1 MQADEPLKKLKTVVI
16 ESLRKGEYKEVADI
30 IVDTILKPILETLK
44 QLAILQ
50 AENSKQIAA
59 IASCQ
64 RENAEQIAKLVEWQ
78 QQTAGRLDRIE
89 KQQREN
95 AEQIAE
101 ISREISSLIG
111 EVRRIDGMVTEFR
124 VGSMI
129 RSWFREQAPEYTVA
143 LWEGLGADLVI
154 SGRGVL
160 APVDIAVKPKFED
173 VEQLKRGIGA
183 VMDAYGRRPD
193 LLVIYSASGE
203 MPPDVVEYARRR
215 GVHVVRGMWRLK
227 QLLDRVAE
235 AKDEAS

>member
-1 MQADEPLKKLKTVVI
+1 
-16 ESLRKGEYKEVADI
+16 
-30 IVDTILKPILETLK
+30 DTILKPILETLK

-64 RENAEQIAKLVEWQ
+64 RENAEQIAK
-78 QQTAGRLDRIE
+78 
-89 KQQREN
+89 
-95 AEQIAE
+95 

-143 LWEGLGADLVI
+143 LWESLGADLVI

-193 LLVIYSASGE
+193 LPVIYSASGE